1 MTNTKKQETKRIG
14 KSLYMDISFLGP
26 LIFFLFR
33 IPITDIIGNEG
44 NGYFAFSW
52 ELYTVLGLFF
62 GHCFSSTI
70 SEMVRKRVRK
80 NQYHN
85 SSSVLT
91 TSLIL
96 GIAASLLGC
105 VIFYFVSD
113 VLLGFL
119 SMKLSGICFRLLGI
133 LLIFSSLS
141 GIFCGYFEGIGTNV
155 PTTFSKIIKGFISG
169 TGALIFTTAFTKYGS
184 KVGALLYNNQ
194 YKPAFG
200 ATGIVAGCICG
211 TIFSLIFLI
220 VINMIY
226 QVPLKQLLK
235 KDTLAEQESII
246 RVFKEMSKLFLITF
260 FEIAFFNVFRIVNMW
275 LYIKSTV
282 LTDSKDKIVQYLGS
296 YHGKVLVFTTC
307 IILLIFIFT
316 GRNIRKIQKN
326 YCRNNLTNCWNLFCE
341 DTKQLLML
349 TLPVAIILA
358 VFGKNIFTFL
368 YKSAGN
374 IEITMLQIGCINI
387 ILVSFAVY
395 LYRIL
400 KKLDMKMFLILIP
413 MIAFIIQT
421 LVMSF
426 IVKLPTVGAL
436 SLIISETIFWLLIVS
451 MELLLSIKTLK
462 PRANI
467 NN

>member
-33 IPITDIIGNEG
+33 IPITNIIGNEG

-85 SSSVLT
+85 SGSVLT

-326 YCRNNLTNCWNLFCE
+326 YRRNDLTNCWNLFCE
-341 DTKQLLML
+341 DTKKLLML

-400 KKLDMKMFLILIP
+400 KKLDMKMFLILIS
-413 MIAFIIQT
+413 MIAFVIQT

-436 SLIISETIFWLLIVS
+436 SLIISETIFWLSIVS

>member
-33 IPITDIIGNEG
+33 IPITKIIGNEG

-96 GIAASLLGC
+96 GIAASFLGC

-326 YCRNNLTNCWNLFCE
+326 YRRNDLTNCWNLFCE

-349 TLPVAIILA
+349 ALPVAIILA
-358 VFGKNIFTFL
+358 VF
-368 YKSAGN
+368 A
-374 IEITMLQIGCINI
+374 
-387 ILVSFAVY
+387 
-395 LYRIL
+395 
-400 KKLDMKMFLILIP
+400 
-413 MIAFIIQT
+413 
-421 LVMSF
+421 
-426 IVKLPTVGAL
+426 
-436 SLIISETIFWLLIVS
+436 
-451 MELLLSIKTLK
+451 
-462 PRANI
+462 
-467 NN
+467 

>member
-33 IPITDIIGNEG
+33 IQITNIIGNEG

-70 SEMVRKRVRK
+70 SEMVRKRVQK

-326 YCRNNLTNCWNLFCE
+326 YRRNNLTNCWNLFCE

-436 SLIISETIFWLLIVS
+436 SLIISETIFWLSIVS